1 MKCRRRSGRC
11 SREGGVVGSDVV
23 TYRKLKQ
30 SKRCTRCRRR
40 RARPGRTKCAPCAK
54 ALKVTDSH
62 AARRRKYGA
71 TPAMVDELIEAQG
84 GKCFCGKCVDRH
96 SALDHEWLTK
106 DLRGVLCRVPCN
118 SVIGRTDAEL
128 FAFAHGVGRYASQR
142 RLVLIHRRCVA
153 MSKKAA

>member
-1 MKCRRRSGRC
+1 MGKCRRRSGRC
-11 SREGGVVGSDVV
+11 NREGDLGGSDVV

-40 RARPGRTKCAPCAK
+40 RARPGRTKCGPCAK
-54 ALKVTDSH
+54 ALTVTDSH

-71 TPAMVDELIEAQG
+71 TPAMVDALIEAQG

-118 SVIGRTDAEL
+118 SVRQVVRL
-128 FAFAHGVGRYASQR
+128 R
-142 RLVLIHRRCVA
+142 RQALGDVDGERGDSARH
-153 MSKKAA
+153 